1 MDINSSILV
10 TGTIKLLN
18 EKIEKS
24 TIYTYI
30 LEQKLEQPAA
40 YGLLLEP

>member
-1 MDINSSILV
+1 MRA
-10 TGTIKLLN
+10 IKLLN
-18 EKIEKS
+18 EKS